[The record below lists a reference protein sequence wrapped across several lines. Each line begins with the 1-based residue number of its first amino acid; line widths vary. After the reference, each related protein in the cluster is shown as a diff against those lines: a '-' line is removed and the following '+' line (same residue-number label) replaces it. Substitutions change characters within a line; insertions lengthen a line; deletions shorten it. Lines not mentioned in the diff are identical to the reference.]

1 MAIKDTGPWV
11 ALAFSY
17 IHISTGNS
25 NLKEYLEISFWWKS
39 NILPYFPTKAPWF
52 QLYRGADFPTDRG
65 CQDFD
70 GQTSTVSHEI
80 FRVHLSPFTYISA
93 NKGSSLVF
101 SFSFIHDEVMTDVL
115 WKVSSYTHERFLPDI
130 DWSFATCSLY
140 EFRELLNYSFV
151 GKVCHARV
159 EEAKMQKKLNRY
171 FYSTKY
177 STNLRVIFVLLLFG
191 FPSSKTYLC
200 LALLEQ

>member
-1 MAIKDTGPWV
+1 MATSDGLEWPLRILDLGWLSPFPIFTYQQVIAIWIQISFMKD
-11 ALAFSY
+11 
-17 IHISTGNS
+17 
-25 NLKEYLEISFWWKS
+25 YLEKSFWWKS

-101 SFSFIHDEVMTDVL
+101 SFSFILGYTTKSWHT
-115 WKVSSYTHERFLPDI
+115 SYEKFHLNAWEI
-130 DWSFATCSLY
+130 FARYKLKFCHLFFISISWAP
-140 EFRELLNYSFV
+140 EL
-151 GKVCHARV
+151 
-159 EEAKMQKKLNRY
+159 
-171 FYSTKY
+171 
-177 STNLRVIFVLLLFG
+177 
-191 FPSSKTYLC
+191 
-200 LALLEQ
+200 